1 VIGVPLFGG
10 IGLFLFSLAV
20 HVVVWRIH
28 RPESY
33 REWLPILLVI
43 FGPLAMALAWAVAPT
58 KLDAAGMLLLHGS
71 LAGVYII
78 GYTLV
83 SGVSP
88 SVELLKLLDRMP
100 AGLPVASLRLPF
112 LAGALTGDRIDNLE
126 AAALV
131 QRNGDRLELGPRG
144 ISMTRLMLL
153 YRHAVGLR
161 DGGGG

>member
-1 VIGVPLFGG
+1 VIAVALFGG

-20 HVVVWRIH
+20 HVAVWRIH

-33 REWLPILLVI
+33 REWLPILVVI
-43 FGPLAMALAWAVAPT
+43 FGPLAMTLAWAVAPT
-58 KLDAAGMLLLHGS
+58 KLDAAAMLLLEGS

-78 GYTLV
+78 GY
-83 SGVSP
+83 
-88 SVELLKLLDRMP
+88 MP
-100 AGLPVASLRLPF
+100 AGLPIASLRLPF

-126 AAALV
+126 AAGLV

-144 ISMTRLMLL
+144 ISMTRVVLL